1 MKIIA
6 FIPARSGSKGVP
18 HKNIRKLGKLPLIAY
33 SILLAKMIK
42 EIDRIIV
49 STDSEEYALIAKEFG
64 AEVPFIRPKN
74 ISGDKST
81 DFDAIKHCIYWLDKN
96 ENYMPELIFHFRPT
110 TPLRSPL
117 IIKDALKMII
127 DTPSTSLRSGH
138 IASESPFKWFLKD
151 EEGYFIGLKDNI
163 DSERVNMPRQVFPD
177 VYIPNGY
184 VDIIKTDTILKQGTL
199 HGDMML
205 VFESPMCY
213 EIDTEEDFKFL
224 EYKIKNENTPII
236 EYYNNLKK

>member
-49 STDSEEYALIAKEFG
+49 STDSEEYALIAKEVG

-81 DFDAIKHCIYWLDKN
+81 DFHAIKHCIYWLDKN
-96 ENYMPELIFHFRPT
+96 
-110 TPLRSPL
+110 
-117 IIKDALKMII
+117 
-127 DTPSTSLRSGH
+127 
-138 IASESPFKWFLKD
+138 
-151 EEGYFIGLKDNI
+151 DN
-163 DSERVNMPRQVFPD
+163 
-177 VYIPNGY
+177 
-184 VDIIKTDTILKQGTL
+184 
-199 HGDMML
+199 
-205 VFESPMCY
+205 C
-213 EIDTEEDFKFL
+213 
-224 EYKIKNENTPII
+224 
-236 EYYNNLKK
+236 